1 LGDFQ
6 ETGILL
12 LILIL
17 IIMAN
22 VLLHLP
28 ELQGMEL
35 NHVQMLLK
43 DLSDKQA
50 QQFASIYRAR
60 RKDPQMVLLTCLVGL
75 LGVAGIHRFIIGQ
88 IGMGILYFFTFGIC
102 FIGTIV
108 DAVNYQSLA
117 FEFNRQV
124 ANEVSPLAKS
134 LTD

>member
-1 LGDFQ
+1 
-6 ETGILL
+6 
-12 LILIL
+12 
-17 IIMAN
+17 MAN

>member
-1 LGDFQ
+1 
-6 ETGILL
+6 
-12 LILIL
+12 
-17 IIMAN
+17 MAN

-88 IGMGILYFFTFGIC
+88 IGMGILYFFTAGIC